1 MNLTIFQFLLALVF
15 LTVVFSHIVK
25 KNSGAVALYG
35 LQSLAVA
42 LLVFVFY
49 LETHNIYSLL
59 IAILILV
66 VKFIAAPA
74 FIYRLIK
81 KEDLKFTAST
91 FVNTPLT
98 LIIVAALTMAA
109 HSPVFLPLTTIVSVN
124 HEFLSVALSALFV
137 SLFLIVNRK
146 GAISQIVGILSLEN
160 MIVVFALF
168 AGLEQSPGLQAGIL
182 FDICI
187 WIVIATIFISHI
199 YKHFGTLDV
208 TEMQKLRD

>member
-1 MNLTIFQFLLALVF
+1 MTLFQFLLALVF
-15 LTVVFSHIVK
+15 LTVVFSHITK
-25 KNSGAVALYG
+25 KNSGAIILYAI
-35 LQSLAVA
+35 QSLAVA
-42 LLVFVFY
+42 CLVFVFY

-59 IAILILV
+59 IAVLILLAKV
-66 VKFIAAPA
+66 IAAPA
-74 FIYRLIK
+74 FIFRLVK
-81 KEDLKFTAST
+81 KEDLKFSTST

-98 LIIVAALTMAA
+98 LLVVAGLTTVA
-109 HSPVFLPLTTIVSVN
+109 HLPVFLPLTSIIPAN
-124 HEFLSVALSALFV
+124 HELLSIALSALFV

-146 GAISQIVGILSLEN
+146 GAISQIVGILSFEN

-187 WIVIATIFISHI
+187 WVVIATIFISHI

-208 TEMQKLRD
+208 TEMQKLKD